1 MSKKANPTLIGAFVV
16 GALALIIV
24 AVIGLGGSE
33 IFRSRP
39 RAVAYFDGSVNGL
52 AVGAPVTWLG
62 VRIGSVTEVR
72 MDLDVN
78 RRSVRIPVFMEFE
91 PERINIVGG
100 NADLLKIRDLVAKG
114 LRASLQQQSFV
125 TGQLFVDLT
134 MRPDTDAHL
143 VGTSQFLVPEIPTV
157 KSELDTL
164 KEALEKLP
172 LKDLGND
179 LIATLANLN
188 RVIASPDTQKALS
201 EMAGSATELHTL
213 LGKLDGQGEP
223 FPMLKETLDNLD
235 KVKADLDTVH
245 EVLGG
250 HEGLGKDAHETFVS
264 LNGQIGSTGE
274 ATKQVLA
281 DTHTILTSDVHHALE
296 AAQNSFRAGQAAL
309 ASIDSL
315 VGPTSQQRADLDQ
328 ILRNLAYTTQALRS
342 FTEQIDRNPSVLLT
356 GKK

>member
-1 MSKKANPTLIGAFVV
+1 MSKKASPTLVGAFVV
-16 GALALIIV
+16 GALALVIV
-24 AVIGLGGSE
+24 TVIGLGGAE
-33 IFRSRP
+33 VFRSRP
-39 RAVAYFDGSVNGL
+39 RAVAYFEGSVNGL
-52 AVGAPVTWLG
+52 QVGAPVTWLG

-78 RRSVRIPVFMEFE
+78 RRTVRIPVFMEFE

-100 NADLLKIRDLVAKG
+100 AADLLKIRDLVSKG

-134 MRPDTDAHL
+134 MRPDTEAHL
-143 VGTSQFLVPEIPTV
+143 TGPGQFLVPEIPTV
-157 KSELDTL
+157 KSDLDTI

-188 RVIASPDTQKALS
+188 RLIASPDTQKALA
-201 EMAGSATELHTL
+201 EMAGSASELHL
-213 LGKLDGQGEP
+213 ILGKLDGQGEP
-223 FPMLKETLDNLD
+223 FPFLKETMENLS
-235 KVKADLDTVH
+235 KVKTDLDTVQ
-245 EVLGG
+245 EVLDG
-250 HEGLGKDAHETFVS
+250 HEGIGKDAHETLAG
-264 LNGQIGSTGE
+264 LNGQIAANGDAAKQMFADAHTMLTG
-274 ATKQVLA
+274 
-281 DTHTILTSDVHHALE
+281 DVHRTLDS
-296 AAQNSFRAGQAAL
+296 AQGSFRSAQAAL
-309 ASIDSL
+309 ASLDSL
-315 VGPTSQQRADLDQ
+315 VGANSQQRADLDQ